1 MDNPIR
7 KTVTFFDDETMKL
20 MRLLEGLRIKKI
32 NGERDREIE
41 GIAYHS
47 HKVKQDYLFVA
58 IRGLERDGHRFI
70 GEAVQ
75 RGAIAILLEDDAVSL
90 PPSVTSILVGS
101 TREALAEISSKFYEH
116 PSSQFRLIGITGT
129 NGKTTITYLL
139 ESIFKKAG
147 ETVGVI
153 GTINY
158 RYKNRIFPAP
168 NTTPESLDLQRM
180 LWEMR
185 KEGVSCV
192 ILEVSSHALEMA
204 RVRGCQFDGVV
215 FTNLS
220 TEHLDYHKT
229 LDRYFE
235 SKRKLFSEYLVM
247 SEKPKRFAVTN
258 RDDPRGE
265 EIIEGLSL
273 PVLRYGFHPSSEV
286 SVREVMASFEGLSC
300 RVKTPHGE
308 FPLRSKL
315 IGRFNLYNLM
325 AAVATGIGA
334 DLSLEVIR
342 EGLEEVK
349 GVPGR
354 LERVENPKGVRVFVD
369 YAHTPDALKQVLTAL
384 TELHTRTEPKGR
396 MITVFGCGG
405 DRDRVKRPLMAEV
418 AGRLSDL
425 VVLTSDNPR
434 TEDPLAIIEE
444 AELGFHSIG
453 VKKLHPHKNDLRNFT
468 RGYLIIPDRR
478 EAIRMAIQIASPFD
492 IILIAGKG
500 HENYQIIGKE
510 RFPFDDRIEAQKA
523 LGEG

>member
-1 MDNPIR
+1 
-7 KTVTFFDDETMKL
+7 
-20 MRLLEGLRIKKI
+20 MRLLEGLEVRKI
-32 NGERDREIE
+32 IGDRDREIE

-47 HKVKQDYLFVA
+47 HKVKQNYLFVA
-58 IRGLERDGHRFI
+58 IRGLETDGHRFI
-70 GEAVQ
+70 GEAVH
-75 RGAIAILLEDDAVSL
+75 RGAIAILLEDEEIFL
-90 PPSVTSILVGS
+90 PSSVTSILVGS
-101 TREALAEISSKFYEH
+101 TREALAKTSSIFYGH

-139 ESIFKKAG
+139 ESIFEQAG

-158 RYKNRIFPAP
+158 RYKNQIFPAP

-180 LWEMR
+180 FWKMR
-185 KEGVSCV
+185 KEGVTCV
-192 ILEVSSHALEMA
+192 ILEVSSHALDMA
-204 RVRGCQFDGVV
+204 RVMGCQFDGAI

-229 LDRYFE
+229 LDRYLE

-247 SEKPKRFAVTN
+247 SEKPRKFAVTN

-265 EIIEGLSL
+265 EIVKGVSL
-273 PVLRYGFHPSSEV
+273 PVLRYGFHPSCDV
-286 SVREVMASFEGLSC
+286 SVQEVTASFEGLSC

-308 FPLRSKL
+308 FSLRSKL
-315 IGRFNLYNLM
+315 IGGFNLYNLM
-325 AAVATGIGA
+325 AAVATGIGVG
-334 DLSLEVIR
+334 LSLDTIR
-342 EGLEEVK
+342 KGLEEVK

-354 LERVENPKGVRVFVD
+354 LERVENPKGLRVFVD

-384 TELHTRTEPKGR
+384 IELHTQTEPKGR

-425 VVLTSDNPR
+425 VILTSDNPR
-434 TEDPLAIIEE
+434 TEDPLAIIKE
-444 AELGFHSIG
+444 AEVGFRSIG
-453 VKKLHPHKNDLRNFT
+453 VMKLPLHNNKNNFRNPT

-478 EAIRMAIQIASPFD
+478 EAIRMAIQMASPFD
-492 IILIAGKG
+492 TILIAGKG

-510 RFPFDDRIEAQKA
+510 RFPFDDRIEAQKV
-523 LGEG
+523 LEEG